1 MGRLTY
7 NFINRVN
14 GHDAVTCIVYQM
26 PGTNATETISNIET
40 LLEETQL
47 TMPPGMKVNIS
58 MHLSQLRPSA
68 VLEALPLTKYDWAVL
83 LFGTIVIF
91 VASVIQERSQRTIR
105 EMLDEKCL
113 ALRWVVLLGGI
124 FAVVLMGV
132 YGPGV
137 QASEFVYMQF

>member
-1 MGRLTY
+1 MLRTFVVVLIGYYFDIADGFRAAMGMM
-7 NFINRVN
+7 
-14 GHDAVTCIVYQM
+14 AKSVTD
-26 PGTNATETISNIET
+26 
-40 LLEETQL
+40 L
-47 TMPPGMKVNIS
+47 
-58 MHLSQLRPSA
+58 HLSQLRPSA